1 MARAKKNTQ
10 RSRQNVQFQVGVQ
23 CHAHDNPCCAT
34 WAPCLW
40 VRCLLLRPAQ
50 IMEFKTAGNVRI
62 LIVVQGAS
70 IQCGGKL
77 MPVISQI
84 LSEFC
89 HFIRVMWE
97 TMYLIRLNEM
107 LLRAHEICFER
118 FFIVIISTHNFWE
131 DVALIWGIANKI
143 FNLDMTI
150 LVAWQP
156 QYRCSISRKIIHEY
170 EARFIKCEIP

>member
-1 MARAKKNTQ
+1 MVLSVQVELEVVIKKKSMARAKKNTQ

-118 FFIVIISTHNFWE
+118 FSSSLSAHTISGKMWH
-131 DVALIWGIANKI
+131 
-143 FNLDMTI
+143 
-150 LVAWQP
+150 
-156 QYRCSISRKIIHEY
+156 
-170 EARFIKCEIP
+170 